1 MHALKTIPD
10 RGAVVAWSP
19 LPGNPNILAAG
30 TKEGGGGGFEEYGG
44 DLTLYAVDLSA
55 GTQQCAVLG
64 RCVHCHPETRGGR
77 AMPWDGRPA
86 RAPPPLPA
94 PPRRRLAGTVVRARR
109 SPLGGHA
116 HRAARAA
123 RPLFLSPPP
132 PPFTPP
138 SLPPLHPPTHT
149 YLPPPPLPRSVKT
162 ATRFTSLAWG
172 QESLKST
179 TPGAYPQGLLVGGL
193 SDGTIA
199 VWDAAAVMRG
209 EGDAAL
215 LALVEHTHTA
225 AVRSLQFNPNAHH
238 AHLIAAG
245 SADCTISIVD
255 LLNPTA
261 PVIATCVARKPRP
274 SSPPRSRAHAHQHA
288 PPLPLPPPPP
298 STGRSSR
305 TARWRRSWTTR

>member
-44 DLTLYAVDLSA
+44 DLTLYAVDLST

-64 RCVHCHPETRGGR
+64 RCVHRHLKRAEGARCHWMGAPPMHPLRS
-77 AMPWDGRPA
+77 PRPP
-86 RAPPPLPA
+86 APPP
-94 PPRRRLAGTVVRARR
+94 R
-109 SPLGGHA
+109 
-116 HRAARAA
+116 RAARGLRWEGAPTAQHAQRAA
-123 RPLFLSPPP
+123 PLPPP
-132 PPFTPP
+132 SHTPFHFTPP
-138 SLPPLHPPTHT
+138 HSP
-149 YLPPPPLPRSVKT
+149 LPPPKHTPPRSVKT

-255 LLNPTA
+255 LLNPAA
-261 PVIATCVARKPRP
+261 PVIATCVAALLRP
-274 SSPPRSRAHAHQHA
+274 GLS
-288 PPLPLPPPPP
+288 
-298 STGRSSR
+298 
-305 TARWRRSWTTR
+305 